1 MHLTNS
7 LRPFFV
13 IERDSGSRSRPDDGW
28 MRWREGGRM
37 LQRVTRNVQ
46 NCTQESADREMR
58 KRGLFCS
65 AGFFSLDMISSLGNE
80 RTGSSRARGGRW
92 ENIIQLEIVA
102 VKMTLCKN
110 KREKVQFLLLLTMKS
125 TKM

>member
-1 MHLTNS
+1 MDE
-7 LRPFFV
+7 V
-13 IERDSGSRSRPDDGW
+13 EGG
-28 MRWREGGRM
+28 REGGGRM

-80 RTGSSRARGGRW
+80 RALLGR
-92 ENIIQLEIVA
+92 EEDDGKILF
-102 VKMTLCKN
+102 
-110 KREKVQFLLLLTMKS
+110 R
-125 TKM
+125 

>member
-1 MHLTNS
+1 
-7 LRPFFV
+7 
-13 IERDSGSRSRPDDGW
+13 
-28 MRWREGGRM
+28 M

-92 ENIIQLEIVA
+92 ENIVQLEIVA
-102 VKMTLCKN
+102 VKMASRCVRTK
-110 KREKVQFLLLLTMKS
+110 EKVQFLLLLTMKS